1 MTRRIGQLDTPEKV
15 RRECQRLYRD
25 AWDGKIPWADATQ
38 AAAVLEKLQTM
49 IATNGDTE
57 QGEAKWNDVGKHALR
72 G

>member
-15 RRECQRLYRD
+15 RHECQRVYRD
-25 AWDGKIPWADATQ
+25 AWEGKIAWADATQ

-49 IATNGDTE
+49 IATNGDRQ
-57 QGEAKWNDVGKHALR
+57 QGEAKDVGKYALR